1 MSRHNNHNTYIYIQ
15 YIILMCID
23 MCIYIYYILLCV
35 CVEVLVKLL
44 QGAIPSHHLGAF
56 KPSQVVIFQ

>member
-1 MSRHNNHNTYIYIQ
+1 
-15 YIILMCID
+15 

-35 CVEVLVKLL
+35 CVEFLVKLL